1 MGKRQKNLGDRS
13 WKKKKRNLAENYQE
27 SVQQNYYTDRGK
39 EDTKERE
46 RRDGMKIGVD
56 RKIPQDEES

>member
-56 RKIPQDEES
+56 RKIPQDEKS